1 MPELSKL
8 SKITLPS
15 GTTYDLRDSYAQHYV
30 GITTTALSTGA
41 TTNPITIG
49 GNSYTAKENDLVL
62 TSTENEQF
70 LFNGTAWQ
78 SLTAVTEAP
87 SDATITIQRNG
98 DTTTEQTFTLNQAT
112 NATINIEVPIL
123 GISVDGT
130 ALTPDSSTKIVD
142 IDSIPAEIIAA
153 GALADGMTAT
163 TQTTGDDTTK
173 LATTAFVQQEI
184 AAIPEPMV
192 FKGTVGAQ
200 ADNPTITALPV
211 DGSAKK
217 GDTYKVI
224 TDGTYAG
231 QAAKVGDTFICN
243 GKTSSANTWVLIPS
257 GDEPTG
263 TVTSVAVSA
272 GLTTSNAGNAA
283 ITESGTIG
291 LDLKSATPLTEAAG
305 NPSTTTDQVYP
316 VAIDGAGKLAVAVP
330 WENTEYEFDGTYDA
344 ATNKAATV
352 STVTDAINAL
362 DGGTISGTAGAGA
375 TVTALSQ
382 TDGNISATFAPIAI
396 TTNQV
401 TDIDSTTK
409 SVTGLADSTIVS
421 VVSNVASAAPAGQ
434 QATGEILY
442 VNAVGETLIL
452 SKLTKTNASTAT
464 TSSLLAKTTT

>member
-1 MPELSKL
+1 MSVL

-15 GTTYDLRDSYAQHYV
+15 GSTYDLRDSAAGHYV
-30 GITTTALSTGA
+30 GITTSTLANGD

-49 GNSYTAKENDLVL
+49 GNNYTAKANDIVL
-62 TSTENEQF
+62 LSSDNSAF
-70 LFNGTAWQ
+70 LFNGTSWV
-78 SLTAVTEAP
+78 SMKPTAAAP
-87 SDATITIQRNG
+87 GDGTVEIQRNG
-98 DTTTEQTFTLNQAT
+98 TKIDDFTMNQSTDT
-112 NATINIEVPIL
+112 TINIEVPVL
-123 GISVDGT
+123 GVSVNGT
-130 ALTPDSSTKIVD
+130 AITPDSTTKVAD
-142 IDSIPAEIIAA
+142 IDAIPAAIVTA

-163 TQTTGDDTTK
+163 TQATGDDTTK

-200 ADNPTITALPV
+200 ADSPTITALPV
-211 DGSAKK
+211 DGTAKK

-243 GKTSSANTWVLIPS
+243 GKTSSSNTWVLIPS
-257 GDEPTG
+257 GDEPSG
-263 TVTSVAVSA
+263 TVTSVGVGS

-291 LDLKSATPLTEAAG
+291 LDLKSSTALSSAAE
-305 NPSTTTDQVYP
+305 NPDSTTQVYP
-316 VAIDGAGKLAVAVP
+316 VAIDSAGKLAVAVP

-344 ATNKAATV
+344 STNKAATV

-396 TTNQV
+396 TTDQV
-401 TDIDSTTK
+401 TDIASPT
-409 SVTGLADSTIVS
+409 VS
-421 VVSNVASAAPAGQ
+421 VIGFNAAPTGDAVVEDVAVATPAAA
-434 QATGEILY
+434 QATGELLY
-442 VNAVGETLIL
+442 VEVGTGADAETLIL
-452 SKLTKTNASTAT
+452 KKLTKATVAT
-464 TSSLLAKTTT
+464 TTTSNILTKTTT